1 MKKFRL
7 DKNYIILLLL
17 FLVINTLC
25 LIYRDGSIHAPFYI
39 DINVVV
45 VANALLFILAVIGMY
60 LHIKSAHNPNPRV
73 FVRNIMLMSFLKFFI
88 LGIAAVAYVLF
99 AKADRNIPGVII
111 GMILYVVYAVVE
123 VRGAYKLNKNGNQ
136 KNG

>member
-17 FLVINTLC
+17 FLVINATC
-25 LIYRDGSIHAPFYI
+25 LIYRDGNMRFSFFI

-45 VANALLFILAVIGMY
+45 VANALLFILAIISMY
-60 LHIKSAHNPNPRV
+60 LHTRAAHNPNAQV
-73 FVRNIMLMSFLKFFI
+73 FVRSIMLMSFLKFFV
-88 LGIAAVAYVLF
+88 LGIAAIAYILL
-99 AKADRNIPGVII
+99 AKANRNMPGIII
-111 GMILYVVYAVVE
+111 GLALYVVYAVFE
-123 VRGAYKLNKNGNQ
+123 VRAAYKLNKKTNR

>member
-7 DKNYIILLLL
+7 DKNYMVLLLL

-25 LIYRDGSIHAPFYI
+25 LIYRYKNASFCNI
-39 DINVVV
+39 DVNVVV
-45 VANALLFILAVIGMY
+45 VANALLFILAIVSMY
-60 LHIKSAHNPNPRV
+60 LHVKSAHNPNPRV

-88 LGIAAVAYVLF
+88 LGIAAVAYILWE
-99 AKADRNIPGVII
+99 KAGRNISAII
-111 GMILYVVYAVVE
+111 VGMILYVVYAAVE
-123 VRGAYKLNKNGNQ
+123 VRAAYQLNKNGNR

>member
-7 DKNYIILLLL
+7 DKNYIILLLV
-17 FLVINTLC
+17 FLVVNTLC
-25 LIYRDGSIHAPFYI
+25 LIYRNGGISAPFSI
-39 DINVVV
+39 DVNVVV

-60 LHIKSAHNPNPRV
+60 LHIKAAHNPNPQL
-73 FVRNIMLMSFLKFFI
+73 FVRSVLLMAFLKFFI
-88 LGIAAVAYVLF
+88 LGIAAIAYVLW
-99 AKADRNIPGVII
+99 AKADRNIPGIII

-123 VRGAYKLNKNGNQ
+123 VRGAYKLNKKGGR